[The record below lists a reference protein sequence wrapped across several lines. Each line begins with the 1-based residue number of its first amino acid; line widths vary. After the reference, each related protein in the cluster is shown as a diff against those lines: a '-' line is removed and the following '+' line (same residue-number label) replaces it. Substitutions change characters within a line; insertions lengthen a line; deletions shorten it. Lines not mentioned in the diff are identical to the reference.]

1 MTEFNAL
8 LKRSFAEA
16 PEPADDGFSLRIG
29 RAVARR
35 ESAIGARALIYAV
48 GLGVAGVAVFMG
60 VFPLL
65 WGFGQDFLSS
75 GGLEVARAQGAFNS
89 EAPALTSSVSEQAQ
103 SWMQSISAGLMSQM
117 LLIAASL
124 AGGAVAYRASQD

>member
-16 PEPADDGFSLRIG
+16 PEPADDGFSLRVA

-35 ESAIGARALIYAV
+35 ESPFGARAMIYAL
-48 GLGVAGVAVFMG
+48 GLGIAAVAVFVG
-60 VFPLL
+60 LFPLI
-65 WGFGQDFLSS
+65 WNS
-75 GGLEVARAQGAFNS
+75 GLDAVSAGSLDVARAQGVFNA
-89 EAPALTSSVSEQAQ
+89 EAPVLADEVTSQAQ
-103 SWMQSISAGLMSQM
+103 SWLQAVSAGLMSQM
-117 LLIAASL
+117 LVVMAAL

>member
-16 PEPADDGFSLRIG
+16 PEPVDDGFSLRIG

-35 ESAIGARALIYAV
+35 ENAFGARALIYAL
-48 GLGVAGVAVFMG
+48 GLGIAGVAVFMAL
-60 VFPLL
+60 FPML
-65 WGFGQDFLSS
+65 WSLGLEALSS
-75 GGLEVARAQGAFNS
+75 GGLEVARANGAFNA
-89 EAPALTSSVSEQAQ
+89 EAPALTSAVSAQAQ
-103 SWMQSISAGLMSQM
+103 NWLQALSAGIMSQM
-117 LLIAASL
+117 LLIAAAL